1 MSACPPIRLAR
12 LWYQRMCSVEPQHA
26 AALHAAALH
35 IRLQYVVQQRILRDV
50 LLTCNFREGGD
61 LRA

>member
-1 MSACPPIRLAR
+1 
-12 LWYQRMCSVEPQHA
+12 MCSVEPQHA
-26 AALHAAALH
+26 AALH
-35 IRLQYVVQQRILRDV
+35 IRLQYVMQQRILRGV